1 VFAAAVASPSL
12 DLTPIIVAVISS
24 ATALAVVV
32 LQQGSRTRRVGRR
45 EHNRLMHRVED
56 LVERFDA
63 HLEQDH
69 GYPTRRKDRSA

>member
-1 VFAAAVASPSL
+1 MFAAAASTPI
-12 DLTPIIVAVISS
+12 DPTPIIVAVISS
-24 ATALAVVV
+24 AAMLAGIV

>member
-1 VFAAAVASPSL
+1 MFAAAAAPAI
-12 DLTPIIVAVISS
+12 DLTPIIVTVISS
-24 ATALAVVV
+24 ATAIALVV

-45 EHNRLMHRVED
+45 EHNRLLHRVDD

-63 HLEQDH
+63 HLVDDH